1 MFQKTM
7 QNHQTLCFFL
17 KKLKAKVE
25 KNEEEI
31 SKLLSENQN
40 LKIRAGVA
48 WEELTP
54 RPSLN
59 NVKIIFLS

>member
-1 MFQKTM
+1 M